1 MARVVLMGSSDAAV
15 ELTGAALAARLR
27 ARYIDGDELRPP
39 ARRRRRAETTPA
51 ASDAEIWLDALRLVL
66 VEAAA
71 VVVTTGPLTR
81 AARDAVRAR
90 VRDVVFVELVGRES
104 VGEPLTQ
111 DEAGFRVATGADLQ
125 IVVDRVADLLTTTT
139 LADAGDGIS
148 PCGSPSARA

>member
-27 ARYIDGDELRPP
+27 ARYVDGDELRPP
-39 ARRRRRAETTPA
+39 PRRRRRRGESMPIP
-51 ASDAEIWLDALRLVL
+51 SDAEIWLDALRLVL

-81 AARDAVRAR
+81 VARDAVRAR
-90 VRDVVFVELVGRES
+90 VRDVVFVELVGRDS
-104 VGEPLTQ
+104 VGEPLTE

-125 IVVDRVADLLTTTT
+125 VVVDRIADLLT
-139 LADAGDGIS
+139 
-148 PCGSPSARA
+148 AR

>member
-39 ARRRRRAETTPA
+39 ARRRRRRAETTPA

-71 VVVTTGPLTR
+71 VVVTTAPLTR

-111 DEAGFRVATGADLQ
+111 DEAGFRVAAGADLQ
-125 IVVDRVADLLTTTT
+125 IVVDRVADLLT
-139 LADAGDGIS
+139 G
-148 PCGSPSARA
+148 R